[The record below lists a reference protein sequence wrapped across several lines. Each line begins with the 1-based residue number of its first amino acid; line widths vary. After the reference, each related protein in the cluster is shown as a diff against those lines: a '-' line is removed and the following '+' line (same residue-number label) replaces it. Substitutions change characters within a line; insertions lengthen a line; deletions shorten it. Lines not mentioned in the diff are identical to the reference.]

1 METETEDEL
10 KSNLAKCIIKTKQST
25 GALVDRGQRVI
36 NIKSQISA
44 IVSSSFRPVSHGPAV
59 AYNMQ
64 AEAFWS

>member
-1 METETEDEL
+1 MGVETETEDEL

-25 GALVDRGQRVI
+25 GEPVDHSQRVI

-44 IVSSSFRPVSHGPAV
+44 IVSSSFRPISHGPAV

-64 AEAFWS
+64 AEAF